1 MHIAYK
7 PQFEELKKQ
16 IDSVRVYIRDQVDDM
31 IKWDEVVSNDLTSV
45 VKSIEKQLQDKI
57 AQSLRNTNDAQTK
70 NQEQFTAMQKVIDK
84 LRTTQQD
91 KSAELD
97 NVHKKLRLLQ

>member
-1 MHIAYK
+1 
-7 PQFEELKKQ
+7 
-16 IDSVRVYIRDQVDDM
+16 M
-31 IKWDEVVSNDLTSV
+31 IKRDEVVSNDLTSV